1 VVARQLPL
9 PLLRDSGKCAKT
21 FPIIDTVADGV
32 IDKYEQSLCPQ
43 PHAADYAGQTAV
55 VELDWS

>member
-1 VVARQLPL
+1 MPL